1 MVLTGTHSRMNL
13 LALPILAVAGSGS
26 GEKQPLDLGSSAASA
41 HAAGG
46 GSIARTIVGLAIVLA
61 VIFGLRWVLKQYKSG
76 REKKAAGTGL
86 ASMATLPLGKDR
98 SLHVVRAGREVLVV
112 GSGEHGVT
120 PVRSYSEEE
129 ARALGL
135 LEIEFEEDEPAPI
148 KESAPLRMKSD
159 GPTEGGDG
167 GPAPADARGPLGD
180 MRGSG
185 RRALKTLRAWTVRG

>member
-1 MVLTGTHSRMNL
+1 MSL
-13 LALPILAVAGSGS
+13 LALPILAVAPSSG
-26 GEKQPLDLGSSAASA
+26 GESQPLDLGSTAAGA

-46 GSIARTIVGLAIVLA
+46 GSIARTIIGLAIVLA
-61 VIFGLRWVLKQYKSG
+61 VIFGLRWVMKQYKAG

-86 ASMATLPLGKDR
+86 AQMATLPLGQNR

-135 LEIEFEEDEPAPI
+135 LEIEDEDGDR
-148 KESAPLRMKSD
+148 SPLKLESD
-159 GPTEGGDG
+159 GPSAGAAA
-167 GPAPADARGPLGD
+167 GPGTAI
-180 MRGSG
+180 G
-185 RRALKTLRAWTVRG
+185 RRALETLRSWTVRG

>member
-1 MVLTGTHSRMNL
+1 MNL
-13 LALPILAVAGSGS
+13 PSSPIFAVAAAH
-26 GEKQPLDLGSSAASA
+26 GESQALDLGGSASSA

-61 VIFGLRWVLKQYKSG
+61 VIFGLRWVLKQYKAG

-86 ASMATLPLGKDR
+86 ASMATLPLGSNR

-112 GSGEHGVT
+112 GSGDHGVT

-135 LEIEFEEDEPAPI
+135 LEDEEEAP
-148 KESAPLRMKSD
+148 PLTMASD
-159 GPTEGGDG
+159 GPSEGGTA
-167 GPAPADARGPLGD
+167 GPAASAGPAGAAGAIGK
-180 MRGSG
+180 
-185 RRALKTLRAWTVRG
+185 RALDTLRSWTVRG

>member
-1 MVLTGTHSRMNL
+1 MNL
-13 LALPILAVAGSGS
+13 PAPFILAAASG
-26 GEKQPLDLGSSAASA
+26 GAEKQPLDLGSSAANA

-61 VIFGLRWVLKQYKSG
+61 VIFGLRWVMKQYKAG
-76 REKKAAGTGL
+76 REKKSAGTGL
-86 ASMATLPLGKDR
+86 ASMATLPLGRDR

-135 LEIEFEEDEPAPI
+135 LEVPFDDDEPP
-148 KESAPLRMKSD
+148 PLKLESD
-159 GPTEGGDG
+159 GPTKGGTA
-167 GPAPADARGPLGD
+167 GPAGEV
-180 MRGSG
+180 G
-185 RRALKTLRAWTVRG
+185 RRALDTLRSWTVRG

>member
-1 MVLTGTHSRMNL
+1 MNL
-13 LALPILAVAGSGS
+13 PVSPLLAAVAS
-26 GEKQPLDLGSSAASA
+26 GESQSLDLGGSTANA

-61 VIFGLRWVLKQYKSG
+61 VIFGLRWVMKQYKSG

-86 ASMATLPLGKDR
+86 AQMASLPLGSNR

-135 LEIEFEEDEPAPI
+135 LEVEDLPAL
-148 KESAPLRMKSD
+148 EMKSD
-159 GPTEGGDG
+159 GPSEGGAA
-167 GPAPADARGPLGD
+167 GPASAGAIGK
-180 MRGSG
+180 
-185 RRALKTLRAWTVRG
+185 RALQTLRSWTVRG

>member
-1 MVLTGTHSRMNL
+1 MNL
-13 LALPILAVAGSGS
+13 PAPFILAAASGGS
-26 GEKQPLDLGSSAASA
+26 EKQPLDLGSSAANA

-61 VIFGLRWVLKQYKSG
+61 VIFGLRWVMKQYKAG

-86 ASMATLPLGKDR
+86 ASMATLPLGRDR

-135 LEIEFEEDEPAPI
+135 LEVDLEDEEPAPLTLTLTS
-148 KESAPLRMKSD
+148 E
-159 GPTEGGDG
+159 GPSKGGFA
-167 GPAPADARGPLGD
+167 GPILDQ
-180 MRGSG
+180 
-185 RRALKTLRAWTVRG
+185 LRAWTVRG

>member
-1 MVLTGTHSRMNL
+1 MNL
-13 LALPILAVAGSGS
+13 PANFILAAVSSSGGSES
-26 GEKQPLDLGSSAASA
+26 EPLDLGGATSTA
-41 HAAGG
+41 HAASG

-61 VIFGLRWVLKQYKSG
+61 VIFGLRWVMKQYKSG

-135 LEIEFEEDEPAPI
+135 LEVEEEPTL
-148 KESAPLRMKSD
+148 EMTSD
-159 GPTEGGDG
+159 GPSKSGFA
-167 GPAPADARGPLGD
+167 GPILDQ
-180 MRGSG
+180 
-185 RRALKTLRAWTVRG
+185 LRAWTVRG

>member
-1 MVLTGTHSRMNL
+1 MNL
-13 LALPILAVAGSGS
+13 PAQFILAAASSGAES
-26 GEKQPLDLGSSAASA
+26 QPLDLGGATSSA

-61 VIFGLRWVLKQYKSG
+61 VIFGLRWVMKQYKSG

-86 ASMATLPLGKDR
+86 AQMATLPLGSNR

-135 LEIEFEEDEPAPI
+135 LDVDFDDEEPPSLE
-148 KESAPLRMKSD
+148 MKSD
-159 GPTEGGDG
+159 GPTKSGAA
-167 GPAPADARGPLGD
+167 GPPSAGEF
-180 MRGSG
+180 S
-185 RRALKTLRAWTVRG
+185 RRALDTLRSWTVRG